1 MKDGLSTER
10 EGGVAMHDRLIK
22 AEVRRQELLRRLVS
36 EEDGE
41 GVISTAIAVLVMAF
55 LGAAMW
61 IGFNAIFGDA
71 QGRISSQVNTIG
83 G

>member
-1 MKDGLSTER
+1 MAER
-10 EGGVAMHDRLIK
+10 IVEAAVAYD
-22 AEVRRQELLRRLVS
+22 VWRRDLMRRLVAD
-36 EEDGE
+36 EQGE
-41 GVISTAIAVLVMAF
+41 GVVSTAIAVLVMAF

-71 QGRISSQVNTIG
+71 QGRISSQINTIG